1 MKKELDQSKFMHNFL
16 KHRFQITL
24 DQPIE
29 NLSEYPIETKIQNN
43 ELLIKSKKE
52 IQENGE
58 HEYNTK
64 LEKEKERIH
73 RQYKSELDKLNNQ
86 VNQYVTII
94 EKQK

>member
-1 MKKELDQSKFMHNFL
+1 MHNFL

-24 DQPIE
+24 DQSIE
-29 NLSEYPIETKIQNN
+29 NSSEYPIENKIQNN

-52 IQENGE
+52 IQENCE
-58 HEYNTK
+58 REYNAK

-86 VNQYVTII
+86 VKQYVTII

>member
-24 DQPIE
+24 DQSDE
-29 NLSEYPIETKIQNN
+29 NSSEYPIENKIQNN

-52 IQENGE
+52 IQKNCE
-58 HEYNTK
+58 HEYNAK

-86 VNQYVTII
+86 VKQYVTII